1 MLLLTGSGE
10 SHQMQNAKV
19 KCTHM
24 EAKELNRETYSEFAQ

>member
-19 KCTHM
+19 KCIHK
-24 EAKELNRETYSEFAQ
+24 EAKELNIETYSEFAQ